1 MKDDLF
7 ARTVATERMVE
18 ALVLA
23 LDESGVLPITRAL
36 ESVRLMQLATR
47 MVEGETAAE
56 WMQPL
61 IDRLQIQMSAA
72 RETGGR
78 LTPQGLLRVQIFQ
91 FAAVGP
97 ENRAALQ
104 AWMQIATTEELSDD
118 LQDALRA
125 FAARHGDGKKRSG
138 EG

>member
-1 MKDDLF
+1 MKEDLF

-23 LDESGVLPITRAL
+23 LDESGVLPIARAL
-36 ESVRLMQLATR
+36 ESMRLMQLATR
-47 MVEGETAAE
+47 MVEGEAAAE
-56 WMQPL
+56 CMGTL
-61 IDRLQIQMSAA
+61 IERLQIQTDAA
-72 RETGGR
+72 GNTSGR

-91 FAAVGP
+91 FAAVSP

-125 FAARHGDGKKRSG
+125 YAARHGDAKKRSG